1 MSIAQE
7 LQLQIEK
14 VKAELEGKLAG
25 DVKSLL
31 GKTELK
37 VEAMV
42 QLDFNTIQVR
52 LVEEQKQQGR
62 IKITKTVFE
71 RTENDKGVVRSIGV
85 NNTTILIDNNNSVV
99 GSICETA
106 VYDYQLIAM
115 IFNII
120 EEFYKKNQSVQN
132 EEKSEEKEVT
142 KAVS

>member
-85 NNTTILIDNNNSVV
+85 SNTTILIDNNNSVV

-142 KAVS
+142 KVVS

>member
-14 VKAELEGKLAG
+14 VKAELEEKLAG

-85 NNTTILIDNNNSVV
+85 SNTTILIDNNNSVV

>member
-142 KAVS
+142 KVVS

>member
-14 VKAELEGKLAG
+14 VKAELEEKLAG

-85 NNTTILIDNNNSVV
+85 SNTTILIDNNNSVV

-142 KAVS
+142 KVVS

>member
-1 MSIAQE
+1 MSIVQE

-85 NNTTILIDNNNSVV
+85 SNTTILIDNNNSVV

-142 KAVS
+142 KVVS

>member
-1 MSIAQE
+1 MSIVQE

-14 VKAELEGKLAG
+14 VKAELEEKLAG

-85 NNTTILIDNNNSVV
+85 SNTTILIDNNNSVV

-142 KAVS
+142 KVVS

>member
-14 VKAELEGKLAG
+14 VKAELEEKLAG

>member
-1 MSIAQE
+1 MSIVQE